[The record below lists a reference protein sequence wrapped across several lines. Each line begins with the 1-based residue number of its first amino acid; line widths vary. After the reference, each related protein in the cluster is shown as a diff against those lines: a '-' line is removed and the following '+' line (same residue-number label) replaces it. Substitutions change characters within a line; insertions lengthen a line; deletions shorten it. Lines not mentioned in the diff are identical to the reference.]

1 MDTTM
6 HCDLGFEET
15 TEEFTYLA
23 DADCSVG
30 FKFPLPPRSAIFRC
44 CSCMTNFVMSRATDV
59 EWMQIDRPRVVSD
72 QTD

>member
-1 MDTTM
+1 M

-30 FKFPLPPRSAIFRC
+30 FKFPLPPRSAIFR
-44 CSCMTNFVMSRATDV
+44 SLFYDFYDNRD
-59 EWMQIDRPRVVSD
+59 
-72 QTD
+72 